1 MLAVVLLT
9 AAFGSPVE
17 DGDYIG
23 GTLWALVVADGF
35 CGLGII
41 EHATFV
47 GDEWEQQENDH
58 FAIPVGWRRD
68 QWERGFRAGQALVG
82 LRIAHNEKTPV
93 SAATGSG
100 VRSSSR

>member
-1 MLAVVLLT
+1 MHAVVLLAT
-9 AAFGSPVE
+9 AFGSPVE

-23 GTLWALVVADGF
+23 GTLWALVVAYGF

-58 FAIPVGWRRD
+58 FSIPAGWRRE
-68 QWERGFRAGQALVG
+68 QWERGFRAGQETINARKRRG
-82 LRIAHNEKTPV
+82 GERQ
-93 SAATGSG
+93 
-100 VRSSSR
+100 